1 MARVDAQEFERLL
14 DVDDFLPDTE
24 VPSVSPPQPRAL
36 AGRAAA
42 AGVVALGLLACLA
55 LACLEFHA
63 ARPRSV
69 AAPELEMTD
78 MHDVVGLSFGS
89 TACCEGGCDQCVN
102 CGDTP
107 KQQLSQD
114 QCYQSSGHWCA
125 CSCSSSGSS
134 CSAA

>member
-1 MARVDAQEFERLL
+1 MARVDAQELERLL

-78 MHDVVGLSFGS
+78 MMTLL
-89 TACCEGGCDQCVN
+89 ACPLARPHAARVAA
-102 CGDTP
+102 T
-107 KQQLSQD
+107 
-114 QCYQSSGHWCA
+114 
-125 CSCSSSGSS
+125 
-134 CSAA
+134 SA

>member
-1 MARVDAQEFERLL
+1 MARVDAQELERLL

-42 AGVVALGLLACLA
+42 AGVVALCLA

-69 AAPELEMTD
+69 AAPKLEMTD
-78 MHDVVGLSFGS
+78 VQDVVGRG
-89 TACCEGGCDQCVN
+89 ACPLARWHAAWVAA
-102 CGDTP
+102 T
-107 KQQLSQD
+107 
-114 QCYQSSGHWCA
+114 
-125 CSCSSSGSS
+125 
-134 CSAA
+134 SA